1 MSYKKK
7 LEECKQSE
15 CNPIDS
21 DYRIFTK
28 DDYIRYVLS
37 RRKAS
42 SITKGAITQ
51 FKELWEGISKGY
63 NFIIGIGQYNNLMF
77 YSVECFNEHILGN
90 KEESKRVTVKI
101 DIDTT
106 EFEKSLNRIKNLL

>member
-7 LEECKQSE
+7 LEECKQAE

-21 DYRIFTK
+21 YYRIFTK

-42 SITKGAITQ
+42 GITKGVITQ
-51 FKELWEGISKGY
+51 FKESWEGISKGY

-77 YSVECFNEHILGN
+77 YSVGYFNEHILGN

-101 DIDTT
+101 EIDTT